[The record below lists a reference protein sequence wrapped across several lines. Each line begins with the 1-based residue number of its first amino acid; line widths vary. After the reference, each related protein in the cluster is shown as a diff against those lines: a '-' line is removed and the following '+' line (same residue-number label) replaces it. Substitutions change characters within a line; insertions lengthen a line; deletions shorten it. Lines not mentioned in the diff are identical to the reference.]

1 MIMNQLPLAN
11 SLTHLVLKD
20 KLTICNG
27 DVLKIAS
34 LIPFILFNN
43 VFHVQDDLLIVCQP
57 PNPTHK
63 HESWDSKKW
72 ATT

>member
-1 MIMNQLPLAN
+1 MDQLPLAN
-11 SLTHLVLKD
+11 SSRHLVLKD

-27 DVLKIAS
+27 DVLKIAPP
-34 LIPFILFNN
+34 IPFILLSNN
-43 VFHVQDDLLIVCQP
+43 VFHVQDDLLIVSQP

-72 ATT
+72 VTT